1 MTLLTEL
8 VLGVRLCPD
17 LSVEKDVSMDVKHGT
32 SKIFGCL
39 IYLQFQIPGLLLA
52 IVRQLIIC

>member
-1 MTLLTEL
+1 
-8 VLGVRLCPD
+8 
-17 LSVEKDVSMDVKHGT
+17 MDVKHGT

-52 IVRQLIIC
+52 IVRQLIICWAVVVFDSSFIPRSMVWRRCR